1 MSTLVPAKLQL
12 VPDVCSLIQA
22 FPDAASYAPHVDATD
37 AHSPCG
43 ICLVDL
49 NDRPVEWSNW
59 TMSTACLAYGSKKY
73 HSTCAN
79 FWCNKVNPVLPALS
93 PLAAGLL

>member
-1 MSTLVPAKLQL
+1 MFANIFVSMN
-12 VPDVCSLIQA
+12 VCFSIQA
-22 FPDAASYAPHVDATD
+22 FPDAAAYPPPIDTTD
-37 AHSPCG
+37 ASSPCG

-49 NDRPVEWSNW
+49 NDKPLEWSNW
-59 TMSTACLAYGSKKY
+59 KMSTACLAYGSKNY

-93 PLAAGLL
+93 PLTAGLL